1 MSFLGE
7 TSSQTITNSRLA
19 FIFPNGSISYNQT
32 GVYFQSLIPTP
43 MRVPN
48 NCSFDTLKRRMHN
61 TLQLTNDQLLDEI
74 YYRKPFI
81 DAGQQY
87 FIQSLQLKNDDDVY
101 TMLMCNDQY
110 SCVGPIELLCTII
123 RTLDAILNLLQSTIA
138 PTHDAIMY
146 YGKWNIPRQGE
157 FLGYSFT
164 GTNPIRFGIPS
175 GCGMEKL
182 KDLIKQVAP
191 TGVPPNGIHGSQL
204 VKRLFFRQPG
214 HSKYSE
220 NLIEHDITELKNDE
234 DVLKVLAQS
243 K

>member
-74 YYRKPFI
+74 YYRQPFI

-87 FIQSLQLKNDDDVY
+87 FFQSLQLKNDDDVY

-123 RTLDAILNLLQSTIA
+123 RTPDAILNLLQSTIT

-146 YGKWNIPRQGE
+146 YNGKGNIPRQAE
-157 FLGYSFT
+157 FLG
-164 GTNPIRFGIPS
+164 
-175 GCGMEKL
+175 
-182 KDLIKQVAP
+182 
-191 TGVPPNGIHGSQL
+191 
-204 VKRLFFRQPG
+204 
-214 HSKYSE
+214 
-220 NLIEHDITELKNDE
+220 
-234 DVLKVLAQS
+234 
-243 K
+243 

>member
-74 YYRKPFI
+74 YYRQPFI
-81 DAGQQY
+81 DVGQQY
-87 FIQSLQLKNDDDVY
+87 FFQSLQLKNDDDVY
-101 TMLMCNDQY
+101 TMLMCNEQY
-110 SCVGPIELLCTII
+110 SCVGPIELLCTIN
-123 RTLDAILNLLQSTIA
+123 RTPDGILNLLQPTI
-138 PTHDAIMY
+138 TLTYDAIMY
-146 YGKWNIPRQGE
+146 YNRKWNIPRQVR

-164 GTNPIRFGIPS
+164 ETNPIRFYIPLRCS
-175 GCGMEKL
+175 MDKL

-191 TGVPPNGIHGSQL
+191 IGVPPYGIH
-204 VKRLFFRQPG
+204 
-214 HSKYSE
+214 
-220 NLIEHDITELKNDE
+220 
-234 DVLKVLAQS
+234 
-243 K
+243 

>member
-81 DAGQQY
+81 DA
-87 FIQSLQLKNDDDVY
+87 
-101 TMLMCNDQY
+101 
-110 SCVGPIELLCTII
+110 ELLCTII